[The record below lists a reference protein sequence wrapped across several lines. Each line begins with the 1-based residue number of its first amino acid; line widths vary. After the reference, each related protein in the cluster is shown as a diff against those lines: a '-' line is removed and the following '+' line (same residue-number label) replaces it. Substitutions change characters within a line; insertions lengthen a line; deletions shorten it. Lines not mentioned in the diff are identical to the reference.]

1 MNKSKF
7 MKTIIFIVILLIPV
21 IYSFFYLKSYWDP
34 YGNLQDLK
42 VAIVNLDKGEDDQNQ
57 GNELVQSLIDSG
69 TIKICTVSED
79 EAQDGLVNGRYYA
92 KITIPEDFTKSL
104 NNAENADREKTVIT
118 YSPNKKSNYLAYQ
131 IINNVVTK
139 TELSLQAKVSEK
151 VVASLK
157 EKLEEVP
164 TKMEEINDGVG
175 KVKDGADTL
184 NGGLKTLEDGTNTL
198 KTNYDKFDTGITS
211 SYEGSKSLESGMNSV
226 KEGTQSLVNGTN
238 DLSSAVS
245 QIQAGTQEL
254 SSKTGNGIQAINSGV
269 TKLAEGSN
277 NLDSSLGKY
286 VTGVNNLNEKN
297 EQIIDGVIAM
307 GKKSPELL
315 QNTDFQKLY
324 YGATQIKQSGS
335 YETITQSGKQIK
347 AGSESVKSGMTSLKS
362 SMSSVEQI
370 ATGIQKLNLATSQVN
385 EGVKK
390 LSAGT
395 NSLNLGVSKVQEGT
409 KTLNNGLQTLSS
421 SSKDVKQGIS
431 KLAEGSKQAY
441 DGGITLSNGVNTL
454 QTEISTGIDDTKKE
468 LTKLDG
474 LDTYTE
480 DPIEIK
486 EESYGEVD
494 KYGISFT
501 PLFLSIGLWV
511 GALMSYVILY
521 YDQEKRY
528 KLLGKFAD
536 NKLLQIALYLGIAII
551 QGLVT
556 GALLKWGLGFNVQ
569 NTALYYA
576 SCAII
581 AIAFMSVI
589 QFLIMNF
596 GDIGKFIAL
605 IVLVLQLAASG
616 GTFPVET
623 INKGFQA
630 FTNFLPMTYAIRLL
644 KESLILMDT
653 GFASKNILVLSIFTM
668 ASLLITVIVTIIKGK
683 KVKKDSIKENKE
695 ANVKTRFKR

>member
-164 TKMEEINDGVG
+164 TKMEEIDDGVG

-184 NGGLKTLEDGTNTL
+184 NDGLKTLEDGTNTL

-335 YETITQSGKQIK
+335 YETIKQSGKQIK

-395 NSLNLGVSKVQEGT
+395 NSLNLGVGKVQEGT

-644 KESLILMDT
+644 KESLILMDA
-653 GFASKNILVLSIFTM
+653 GVASKNILVLSIFTM

-695 ANVKTRFKR
+695 ANVKA

>member
-297 EQIIDGVIAM
+297 ERIIDGVIAM

-695 ANVKTRFKR
+695 ANVKA

>member
-42 VAIVNLDKGEDDQNQ
+42 VAIVNLDKGEGDQNQ

-335 YETITQSGKQIK
+335 YETIKQSGKQIK

-395 NSLNLGVSKVQEGT
+395 NSLNLGVGKVQEGT

-630 FTNFLPMTYAIRLL
+630 VTNFLPMTYAIRLL

-695 ANVKTRFKR
+695 ANVKA

>member
-21 IYSFFYLKSYWDP
+21 IYSFFYLKSYWNP

-164 TKMEEINDGVG
+164 TKMEEIDDGVG

-184 NGGLKTLEDGTNTL
+184 NDGLKTLEDGTNTL

-335 YETITQSGKQIK
+335 YETIKQSGKQIK

-395 NSLNLGVSKVQEGT
+395 NSLNLGVGKVQEGT

-644 KESLILMDT
+644 KESLILMDA
-653 GFASKNILVLSIFTM
+653 GVASKNILVLSIFTM

-695 ANVKTRFKR
+695 ANVKA

>member
-69 TIKICTVSED
+69 SIKICTVSED

-623 INKGFQA
+623 INKGFKA

-695 ANVKTRFKR
+695 ANVKA

>member
-164 TKMEEINDGVG
+164 TKMEEINDGIG

-695 ANVKTRFKR
+695 ANVKA

>member
-57 GNELVQSLIDSG
+57 GNELVQLLIDSG

-184 NGGLKTLEDGTNTL
+184 NDGLKTLEDGTNTL

-695 ANVKTRFKR
+695 ANVKA

>member
-454 QTEISTGIDDTKKE
+454 QTEISTDIDDTKKE

-630 FTNFLPMTYAIRLL
+630 FTNLLPMTYAIRLL

-695 ANVKTRFKR
+695 ANVKA

>member
-184 NGGLKTLEDGTNTL
+184 NDGLKTLEDGTNTL

-653 GFASKNILVLSIFTM
+653 GFASENILVLSIFTM

-695 ANVKTRFKR
+695 ANVKA

>member
-630 FTNFLPMTYAIRLL
+630 FTNLLPMTYAIRLL

-695 ANVKTRFKR
+695 ANVKA

>member
-184 NGGLKTLEDGTNTL
+184 NDGLKTLEDGTNTL

-335 YETITQSGKQIK
+335 YETIKQSGKQIK

-395 NSLNLGVSKVQEGT
+395 NSLNLGVGKVQEGT

-653 GFASKNILVLSIFTM
+653 GFVSKNILVLSIFTM

-695 ANVKTRFKR
+695 ANVKA

>member
-21 IYSFFYLKSYWDP
+21 IYSFFYLKSYWNP

-226 KEGTQSLVNGTN
+226 KKGTQSLVNGTN

-695 ANVKTRFKR
+695 ANVKA

>member
-164 TKMEEINDGVG
+164 TKMEEINDGIG

-226 KEGTQSLVNGTN
+226 KEGTQSFVNGTN

-695 ANVKTRFKR
+695 ANVKA

>member
-245 QIQAGTQEL
+245 QIQAGTQGL

-695 ANVKTRFKR
+695 ANVKA

>member
-623 INKGFQA
+623 INKGFQT

-695 ANVKTRFKR
+695 ANVKA

>member
-556 GALLKWGLGFNVQ
+556 GALLKWGLGFNVL

-695 ANVKTRFKR
+695 ANVKA

>member
-695 ANVKTRFKR
+695 ANVKA

>member
-118 YSPNKKSNYLAYQ
+118 YSPNKKLNYLAYQ

-184 NGGLKTLEDGTNTL
+184 NDGLKTLEDGTNTL

-695 ANVKTRFKR
+695 ANVKA

>member
-335 YETITQSGKQIK
+335 YETIKQSGKQIK

-395 NSLNLGVSKVQEGT
+395 NSLNLGVGKVQEGT

-644 KESLILMDT
+644 KESLILMDA
-653 GFASKNILVLSIFTM
+653 GVASKNILVLSIFTM

-695 ANVKTRFKR
+695 ANVKA

>member
-184 NGGLKTLEDGTNTL
+184 NDGLKTLEDGTNTL

-324 YGATQIKQSGS
+324 YGATQIKQSRS

-695 ANVKTRFKR
+695 ANVKA